1 MAYGLLLM
9 RVAIGGI
16 FFAHGTQ
23 KLFGWWGGGGLKGT
37 AAWLQ
42 GMGFHAPDVM
52 SLLVAL
58 GESGGI
64 LFALGLL
71 TPFAALG
78 MASAMVVAIAAVH
91 WPKGFWS
98 TNGGY
103 EFNLALLSVAVGV
116 AATGPGRFS
125 LDRALGWDDNL
136 SGVWW
141 GVAVLVGACAAASV
155 VLGPLRSRHPAPEPA
170 A

>member
-16 FFAHGTQ
+16 FFAHGAQ

-37 AAWLQ
+37 AAWLR

-58 GESGGI
+58 GESSGI

-98 TNGGY
+98 TKGGY

-141 GVAVLVGACAAASV
+141 GVAVLVVACAAASV
-155 VLGPLRSRHPAPEPA
+155 ILGPLRSRHPAPEPA